1 MDRWMYVC
9 IYVCRICGQCVM
21 GWFFFLKMLVILSSF
36 REVRDLKD
44 KHEQIAKFKICL
56 AISHGKVDLGRSR
69 ELSRN
74 MN

>member
-1 MDRWMYVC
+1 M
-9 IYVCRICGQCVM
+9 IE
-21 GWFFFLKMLVILSSF
+21 SF
-36 REVRDLKD
+36 RDVRDLKD
-44 KHEQIAKFKICL
+44 KHELIAKFKICL

>member
-1 MDRWMYVC
+1 M
-9 IYVCRICGQCVM
+9 IE
-21 GWFFFLKMLVILSSF
+21 SF
-36 REVRDLKD
+36 RDVRDLKV
-44 KHEQIAKFKICL
+44 KHELIAKFQFGL

>member
-1 MDRWMYVC
+1 M
-9 IYVCRICGQCVM
+9 IE
-21 GWFFFLKMLVILSSF
+21 SF

-44 KHEQIAKFKICL
+44 KHELIAKFKICL